1 MAKVVGEFYKGR
13 RKQRNTAVVIVGIL
27 LGILALVL
35 VVFYG
40 MQQYAV
46 ITKDDVQIKLKFLD
60 DGEEAVQEDESGAYV
75 FEDVTAEITY
85 DEPDYS
91 SVVPQAGY
99 NVEPVRA
106 IFVEYNNIND
116 EMLPQY
122 VNRLK
127 EGNALV
133 LEMMPKE
140 GLLMW
145 QTNSELGTKYGLSD
159 YSGDI
164 PSVMQDYMTYLKEEN
179 GIYLVAQINVCI
191 DDLLNK
197 SCTSVQLCNSV
208 GYPYTDEIGSWLCPY
223 NMDLRKFIV
232 DCCNELY
239 ALGFD
244 EVVLANVRQPAVDM
258 NAEGAEPFLYTRTM
272 MTTQNARYG
281 VSSLVSYITSQLDK
295 RSGLLSVYLDSS
307 TALVNGFDNT
317 NGQDLELFFKLF
329 DRVYYMTD
337 MYAYQFNVEYAQKYL
352 DVGDVKD
359 RFVPVVLN
367 YLPDNTSWVLVDYE
381 EKG

>member
-145 QTNSELGTKYGLSD
+145 QTGSELGTKYGLSD

-164 PSVMQDYMTYLKEEN
+164 PSVMQ
-179 GIYLVAQINVCI
+179 
-191 DDLLNK
+191 
-197 SCTSVQLCNSV
+197 
-208 GYPYTDEIGSWLCPY
+208 IG
-223 NMDLRKFIV
+223 RAHV
-232 DCCNELY
+232 
-239 ALGFD
+239 
-244 EVVLANVRQPAVDM
+244 
-258 NAEGAEPFLYTRTM
+258 
-272 MTTQNARYG
+272 
-281 VSSLVSYITSQLDK
+281 
-295 RSGLLSVYLDSS
+295 
-307 TALVNGFDNT
+307 
-317 NGQDLELFFKLF
+317 
-329 DRVYYMTD
+329 
-337 MYAYQFNVEYAQKYL
+337 
-352 DVGDVKD
+352 
-359 RFVPVVLN
+359 
-367 YLPDNTSWVLVDYE
+367 
-381 EKG
+381 